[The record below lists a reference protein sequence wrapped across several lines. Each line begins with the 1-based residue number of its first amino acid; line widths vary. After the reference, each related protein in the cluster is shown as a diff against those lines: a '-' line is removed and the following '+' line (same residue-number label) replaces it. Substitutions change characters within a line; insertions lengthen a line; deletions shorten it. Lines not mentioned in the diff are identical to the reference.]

1 MMLQIAWRNVLRNR
15 KRSAIIM
22 AAIMFGLWGGL
33 VASGVS
39 FGFSYDTVSSAIETR
54 LSHIQIHAPT
64 YRDNRSIRDT
74 LRGARKAEA
83 HALRVPGV
91 AAVTARLVVEGMA
104 ASAETSTGV
113 SILGVDAAAETTV
126 TTLHQKLVEGSFD
139 LTGRRNS
146 VVVGRDLATRLGV
159 RLGSKIVLTTQDMQG
174 TIVGASY
181 RISGMFRT
189 DSKTFDETT
198 VLVDRGGLDGLVG
211 AGKSLHE
218 LAVVVEDPSTLDSV
232 AARIRAGLPGAL
244 VETWKEIAPELNW
257 INAYTEVYLEIF
269 LGIIVLA
276 LLFGIT
282 NTMLM
287 SVLDRIREFGVLSA
301 IGMRGRRVFVMIL
314 LESLLLSLA
323 GAVLGM
329 VTGWGTVAYLQ
340 SVGIDLSAFADGM
353 RQWGYSEVS
362 HPVLPGWMYVEVL
375 LAMTVAAL
383 LGAMYPAWKAIRLN
397 PARAIQTY

>member
-39 FGFSYDTVSSAIETR
+39 FGFSYDTVASAIETR
-54 LSHIQIHAPT
+54 LSHIQIHNPR
-64 YRDNRSIRDT
+64 YRESQTIRDT
-74 LRGARKAEA
+74 LRDA
-83 HALRVPGV
+83 HAALMLARDTRGV
-91 AAVTARLVVEGMA
+91 VGVTGRLVVEGMA
-104 ASAETSTGV
+104 ASAETATGV

-126 TTLHQKLVEGSFD
+126 TTLHQHLVEGIFAFG
-139 LTGRRNS
+139 GRRNQI
-146 VVVGRDLATRLGV
+146 VVGADLAKRLGV
-159 RLGSKIVLTTQDMQG
+159 RLGSKIVLTTQDVHG

-198 VLVDRGGLDGLVG
+198 VLVDRGGLAEMVGLG
-211 AGKSLHE
+211 QALHE
-218 LAVVVEDPSTLDSV
+218 VAVLVEDASSIDSV
-232 AARIRAGLPGAL
+232 AARLRAELPGTS
-244 VETWKEIAPELNW
+244 VETWREIAPELNF
-257 INAYTEVYLEIF
+257 IYAYTDVYLEIF

-301 IGMRGRRVFVMIL
+301 IGMGGRRVFAMIL
-314 LESLLLSLA
+314 MESLALSIA
-323 GAVLGM
+323 GAILGM
-329 VTGWGTVAYLQ
+329 VAGWGTVAYLQ
-340 SVGIDLSAFADGM
+340 SVGINLSAFADGM

-375 LAMTVAAL
+375 LAMMVAAL
-383 LGAMYPAWKAIRLN
+383 LGAMYPAWRAVRLD